1 MGARMRAINIFAGLT
16 GVVALVM
23 LVLAAHALRATL
35 TPEDLERI
43 RMAAYLQLF
52 AACAGLALANRSG
65 KLNAIGAALI
75 LAGSALFAIA
85 LYTLAIAGSA
95 ALIMIAPV
103 GGIAMIV
110 GWAIVAFAKPSA
122 ANG

>member
-103 GGIAMIV
+103 GGFAMIA
-110 GWAIVAFAKPSA
+110 GWAVVAFAKPSA

>member
-1 MGARMRAINIFAGLT
+1 MGARMRAINIFAALT

-35 TPEDLERI
+35 APEDLERL
-43 RMAAYLQLF
+43 RTAAYLQLF

-65 KLNAIGAALI
+65 KLNAIGAFLI
-75 LAGSALFAIA
+75 LGGATLFAVA
-85 LYTLAIAGSA
+85 LYTLAIVGSPT
-95 ALIMIAPV
+95 LIMVAPV
-103 GGIAMIV
+103 GGIAMIA
-110 GWAIVAFAKPSA
+110 GWAVIAFARPSV

>member
-1 MGARMRAINIFAGLT
+1 MRAINIFAGLT

-23 LVLAAHALRATL
+23 LVLASHALRATL
-35 TPEDLERI
+35 APEDLERI

-52 AACAGLALANRSG
+52 SACAGLALANRSG
-65 KLNAIGAALI
+65 KLNAIGAFLI
-75 LAGSALFAIA
+75 LGGASVFALA
-85 LYTLAIAGSA
+85 LYTLAVAGSA
-95 ALIMIAPV
+95 ALIMAAPV
-103 GGIAMIV
+103 GGISMIA